1 MKIACIMEIHDVD
14 DVVRL
19 YDARYFFKEGG
30 IVYSEWLILV
40 GPRLNV
46 A

>member
-1 MKIACIMEIHDVD
+1 MKIACIMEIRDVD

-19 YDARYFFKEGG
+19 YPRYFFKEGG
-30 IVYSEWLILV
+30 IVYSGWLILV

>member
-19 YDARYFFKEGG
+19 YDG
-30 IVYSEWLILV
+30 ILV
-40 GPRLNV
+40 IFSKKGELSIVSGLFLSDPGLT
-46 A
+46 